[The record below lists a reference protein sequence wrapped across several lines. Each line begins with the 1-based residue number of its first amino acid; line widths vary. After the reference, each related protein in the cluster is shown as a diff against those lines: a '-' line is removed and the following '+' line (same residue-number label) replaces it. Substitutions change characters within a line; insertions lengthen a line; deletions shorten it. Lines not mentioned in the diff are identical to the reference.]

1 MPNKRALLHRS
12 PGPPETSDPT
22 EPAPKV
28 RGGPPIW
35 VVCGK
40 CGTEE
45 MAGWSEAS
53 DVEKK
58 EASFHCPLCKNPVI
72 PSGPVLKVTFH
83 KGTDKEIRIA
93 QETCAV

>member
-1 MPNKRALLHRS
+1 
-12 PGPPETSDPT
+12 
-22 EPAPKV
+22 
-28 RGGPPIW
+28 
-35 VVCGK
+35 
-40 CGTEE
+40 

-93 QETCAV
+93 QETRAV